1 MSETPSTSTKDA
13 AQDAQ
18 LAVLEAKV
26 EHVIGH
32 QKEVTQRVRKL
43 EKWVAG
49 AAAVIA
55 VGGAVVGFAIAA
67 DAKPGEQVFINAWAD
82 KIRQY
87 ELERNLTSPNHSIDG
102 ALDKLEESDDGDKFV
117 RSDDGMQVKSIF
129 AIR

>member
-1 MSETPSTSTKDA
+1 MEGMTLDTT
-13 AQDAQ
+13 QEVRIV
-18 LAVLEAKV
+18 VLQNKV
-26 EHVIGH
+26 ERLEEKQV
-32 QKEVTQRVRKL
+32 ELLDRLRTV

-102 ALDKLEESDDGDKFV
+102 ALDKLEENDDGDKFV